1 MWCFE
6 TFMIFVSQDTMILAT
21 KESQWPKWLAN
32 KIVCVSLSLF
42 LWLYAW
48 KNLSGMNEKKNIYRQ
63 NNE

>member
-1 MWCFE
+1 
-6 TFMIFVSQDTMILAT
+6 MISKQ
-21 KESQWPKWLAN
+21 N
-32 KIVCVSLSLF
+32 CVCVSLSLF